1 MDDKLGKV
9 VLIKDINPSFYN
21 SYHSPSDYPSTYSI
35 YPDDS
40 YPSDLLEFKG
50 KVYFTADDGVHGSR
64 LYVSDGTAKGTQLV
78 IDPNPGENIRFFDG
92 LVEFKDKLYFKA
104 NDGVHGDGL
113 FVSDGTAE
121 GTKLVAVLDP
131 EKRNDGSGRGS
142 ASNNFVE
149 FNDKLYF
156 TADDGVHGD
165 ELFVSDGTAEGTKL
179 VADIVPGENKYGF
192 VYGSFPR
199 NFVELND
206 KLYFTA
212 GDGVHGEELFVSDGT
227 AEGTKLVADI
237 SLGEDKYGYMNSSA
251 PDNFFEFNNKLY
263 FTANDGVHGNELFV
277 SDGTAE
283 GTQLVADLYPG
294 EDKYGKLSSFADN
307 FLEFNGKLYFTA
319 DDGVHGDELFVSD
332 GTTEGTQLMTD
343 LYPGENNNGFA
354 YSSYPD
360 NFFEF
365 NGKLYFTANDGVHGD
380 ELFVSDGTAEGTQ
393 LVADLYPGENSYGSI
408 NSSAPDS
415 LVEFNGK
422 LYFAADDGE
431 NGRELFVSDGTPEGT
446 QLAADISPGK
456 TKYYD
461 DIYGYSSSPGE
472 LTVVGNELFFRADI
486 SQTGRE
492 LFKLTFDNS
501 SIDATPILINGS
513 EDSDNLLGGDRAEE
527 IQALSGNDTV
537 VSCGGNDYIDGGDG
551 SDRLISNTGIDNLMG
566 ANGNDTLSSGNGND
580 KLWGGNGND
589 ILRGRRGDDILT
601 GGDDRDLLDGGI
613 GNDILRGRDGD
624 DIFVLKSG
632 AGSDQIID
640 FNSPFYLGTDRLGL
654 ADGLQFEDLSFAEHN
669 ILLGA
674 EVLATLHEIDTEQLT
689 SDNFKKL

>member
-1 MDDKLGKV
+1 MDNNLGQV

-40 YPSDLLEFKG
+40 YPSGLLEFKG
-50 KVYFTADDGVHGSR
+50 KVYFTANEGKNGNE
-64 LYVSDGTAKGTQLV
+64 LFVSDGTAEGTRLAANL
-78 IDPNPGENIRFFDG
+78 NPGENIRFFDG
-92 LVEFKDKLYFKA
+92 LGKFKDKLYFKA
-104 NDGVHGDGL
+104 NDGIHGVGL
-113 FVSDGTAE
+113 FVSDGTPE
-121 GTKLVAVLDP
+121 GTQLAAVLDP
-131 EKRNDGSGRGS
+131 KKRNDGSGRGS
-142 ASNNFVE
+142 APDNFVE

-165 ELFVSDGTAEGTKL
+165 ELFVSDGTPEGTRL
-179 VADIVPGENKYGF
+179 AVDLYPGEDRYG
-192 VYGSFPR
+192 YINSSFPM
-199 NFVELND
+199 NFVESND

-212 GDGVHGEELFVSDGT
+212 D
-227 AEGTKLVADI
+227 
-237 SLGEDKYGYMNSSA
+237 
-251 PDNFFEFNNKLY
+251 
-263 FTANDGVHGNELFV
+263 DGVHGNELFV

-283 GTQLVADLYPG
+283 GTQLVADIRPG
-294 EDKYGKLSSFADN
+294 ANKYGKLSSFADN
-307 FLEFNGKLYFTA
+307 FVEFNGKLYFTA

-343 LYPGENNNGFA
+343 LYPGKNSYGFA

-360 NFFEF
+360 NFVEF

-380 ELFVSDGTAEGTQ
+380 ELFVSDGTPEGTQ
-393 LVADLYPGENSYGSI
+393 LVTDLYPGENSYGSI

-446 QLAADISPGK
+446 QLAADIRPGK
-456 TKYYD
+456 TND
-461 DIYGYSSSPGE
+461 GIYSYSSSPSE
-472 LTVVGNELFFRADI
+472 LTVVGNELFFSADI

-501 SIDATPILINGS
+501 SIDATPILISGS
-513 EDSDNLLGGDRAEE
+513 EESDNLLGGDRAEQ
-527 IQALSGNDTV
+527 IQALNGNDTV

-551 SDRLISNTGIDNLMG
+551 NDRLISNTGIDNLMG

-589 ILRGRRGDDILT
+589 ILRGRRGDDILM

-632 AGSDQIID
+632 AGSDRILD

-654 ADGLQFEDLSFAEHN
+654 ADGLQFEDLSFADHN

-674 EVLATLHEIDTEQLT
+674 EVLATLNEIDTEKLT
-689 SDNFKKL
+689 SDDFKKL

>member
-1 MDDKLGKV
+1 MDNNLGQV
-9 VLIKDINPSFYN
+9 VLVKDINPGFSK

-35 YPDDS
+35 YPDGS
-40 YPSDLLEFKG
+40 YPSHLLELKG
-50 KVYFTADDGVHGSR
+50 KVYFTADEGKNGSG
-64 LYVSDGTAKGTQLV
+64 LFVSDGTAEGTRLAANL
-78 IDPNPGENIRFFDG
+78 NPGENIRFFDG
-92 LVEFKDKLYFKA
+92 LVKFKDKLYFKA
-104 NDGVHGDGL
+104 NDGIHGDGL

-121 GTKLVAVLDP
+121 GTRLAAVLDP
-131 EKRNDGSGRGS
+131 GKSNDGSGRGS
-142 ASNNFVE
+142 ATDNFVE

-165 ELFVSDGTAEGTKL
+165 ELFVSDGTPEGTRL
-179 VADIVPGENKYGF
+179 AADLYPGENSYG
-192 VYGSFPR
+192 YINSSFPM
-199 NFVELND
+199 NFVEFND

-212 GDGVHGEELFVSDGT
+212 DDGENGR
-227 AEGTKLVADI
+227 
-237 SLGEDKYGYMNSSA
+237 
-251 PDNFFEFNNKLY
+251 
-263 FTANDGVHGNELFV
+263 ELFV

-283 GTQLVADLYPG
+283 GTQLVADIRPG
-294 EDKYGKLSSFADN
+294 VDKYGELSSFSDN
-307 FLEFNGKLYFTA
+307 FVEFNDKLYFTA

-332 GTTEGTQLMTD
+332 GTPEGTRL
-343 LYPGENNNGFA
+343 A
-354 YSSYPD
+354 
-360 NFFEF
+360 
-365 NGKLYFTANDGVHGD
+365 V
-380 ELFVSDGTAEGTQ
+380 
-393 LVADLYPGENSYGSI
+393 DLYPGENSYGSI
-408 NSSAPDS
+408 NSSYPGNLIEFNGKLYFAADNGENGNELFVSDGTPEGTRLAVDLYPGENNYGFGNSSAPDS

-422 LYFAADDGE
+422 LYFTADDGE

-461 DIYGYSSSPGE
+461 GIYGYSSSPGE
-472 LTVVGNELFFRADI
+472 LTVVGNELFFSADI

-501 SIDATPILINGS
+501 SIDATPILISGS
-513 EDSDNLLGGDRAEE
+513 EESDNLLGGDRAEE
-527 IQALSGNDTV
+527 ILALSGNDTV

-551 SDRLISNTGIDNLMG
+551 NDRLISNTGIDNLIG
-566 ANGNDTLSSGNGND
+566 GNGNDTLSSGNGND
-580 KLWGGNGND
+580 NLIGGNGND

-632 AGSDQIID
+632 AGSDQIVD

-654 ADGLQFEDLSFAEHN
+654 ADGLQFEDLSFADSN

-674 EVLATLHEIDTEQLT
+674 EILATLHGIDTEQLT